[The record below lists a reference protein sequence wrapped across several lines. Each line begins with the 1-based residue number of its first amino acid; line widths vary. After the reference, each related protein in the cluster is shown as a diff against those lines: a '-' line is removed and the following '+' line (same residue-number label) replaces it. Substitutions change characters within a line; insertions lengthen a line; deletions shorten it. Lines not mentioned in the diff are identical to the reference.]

1 MSRRIAG
8 LMTFALLAA
17 GCSSGTGDSATAGA
31 SPSPTFRKGTAII
44 ETDGGAVM
52 VEIEVADTPAQHVQ
66 GLRYRESLA
75 EDAGMLFLFF
85 EDRDGP
91 FVMEDTLVPLSI
103 AFFDREGVIL
113 KILDMDPCESETC
126 PTYPPGVVY
135 QGALEVNQGAF
146 DEWGVEVGDRIR
158 VSP

>member
-1 MSRRIAG
+1 MNRAMAG
-8 LMTFALLAA
+8 LMVYAVLVA
-17 GCSSGTGDSATAGA
+17 GCSSGADNGAAPGA

-75 EDAGMLFLFF
+75 QDAGMLFLFF
-85 EDRDGP
+85 ENRDGP
-91 FVMEDTLVPLSI
+91 FVMEDTLIPLSI

-113 KILDMDPCESETC
+113 KILDMDPCDSETC
-126 PTYPPGVVY
+126 PLYSPGVVY

-146 DEWGVEVGDRIR
+146 EEWGVEPGDKVR